1 MYCRLALTLL
11 LTCLALSLGAQ
22 VVSITP
28 NPQTVEV
35 QQNFTVTVHL
45 DTVTEVRGSTSWIT
59 YDPDKVTFVSAARGS
74 LLDGFPTYWFRVA
87 QETPD
92 RVRISSQILQ
102 GGASVFGPGDLIY
115 ITFTAI
121 EEGFTTLEFYD
132 FRLYSLTG
140 HAIPDV
146 TTNNGDVIIG
156 PSPAYLKAK
165 CWLQGAYSNGSMHT
179 LQNDVIPLTSPYAAD
194 PVTVDSIPEDV
205 VDWCLLELRS
215 IYNGQP
221 IVCKSAWLGSDGWL
235 RLPDKPYLILMDS
248 STGPWYV
255 VVRHRNHLAVMSS
268 SAIHFGSSGSPPVLD
283 LSDITSIY
291 GGGGVKE
298 VETGIV
304 ALAAGDAN
312 QDGLVAPTDWTSY
325 WRLQTGLSGYYSAD
339 FDLDGFVAPSD
350 LNSMWRINAGL
361 IGMVPTSR

>member
-1 MYCRLALTLL
+1 MYCRLALALVL
-11 LTCLALSLGAQ
+11 ACLALGLGAQ

-28 NPQTVEV
+28 NPQTVEA

-45 DTVTEVRGSTSWIT
+45 DTATEVRGSTSWIT

-74 LLDGFPTYWFRVA
+74 LLDGFPMYWFIA
-87 QETPD
+87 APETPD

-102 GGASVFGPGDLIY
+102 AGASVFGPGDLIY
-115 ITFTAI
+115 ITFTAV

-132 FRLYSLTG
+132 LQLYDLLG
-140 HAIPDV
+140 NVIPDV
-146 TTNNGDVIIG
+146 TTNSGDVIIG

-179 LQNDVIPLTSPYAAD
+179 LQNNVIPLTSPYAAD

-215 IYNGQP
+215 TYNARP
-221 IVCKSAWLGSDGWL
+221 SVCKSVWLGSDGWL

-248 STGPWYV
+248 SAGPWYV

-268 SAIHFGSSGSPPVLD
+268 SAVYFGSSGSPPVLD

-312 QDGLVAPTDWTSY
+312 RDGVVAPVDRMSY
-325 WRLQTGLSGYYSAD
+325 WRPQSGLSGYYSAD
-339 FDLDGFVAPSD
+339 FDLDGFVAPRD
-350 LNSMWRINAGL
+350 LNSMWRLNTGL
-361 IGMVPTSR
+361 LSTVPASR

>member
-1 MYCRLALTLL
+1 MYSRLALTLL
-11 LTCLALSLGAQ
+11 LACLALSLGAQ

-28 NPQTVEV
+28 NPQTAEL

-59 YDPDKVTFVSAARGS
+59 YDPSKVTFVSAARGS
-74 LLDGFPTYWFRVA
+74 LLDGFPMYWFVA
-87 QETPD
+87 APEAPD

-121 EEGFTTLEFYD
+121 EEGFTTLEFYN
-132 FRLYSLTG
+132 FQLYDLRG
-140 HAIPDV
+140 HVIPDV

-215 IYNGQP
+215 TYDGQP
-221 IVCKSAWLGSDGWL
+221 TVSKSAWLGSDGWL
-235 RLPDKPYLILMDS
+235 RLPDKPYLILMNS
-248 STGPWYV
+248 SPGPWYV
-255 VVRHRNHLAVMSS
+255 VVRHRNHLAAMSS
-268 SAIHFGSSGSPPVLD
+268 SANNFGSSGSPPILD

-304 ALAAGDAN
+304 ALASGDAN
-312 QDGLVAPTDWTSY
+312 QDGAVNPNDCNSY

-350 LNSMWRINAGL
+350 LNSMWRINTGL
-361 IGMVPTSR
+361 ISMVPTSR